1 MVGVAK
7 AYGNNSGRN
16 MRVTRILCLLM
27 VTLTFGPAAVAQSY
41 PTKAVRIICP
51 FPSGGA
57 SDVTIRI
64 VAERLT
70 AAMGEPFVIDNRSG
84 AGGNLGSEIAAKSA
98 PDGYTLLL
106 GTSGTHAINKTLYRT
121 LPFDPEADFA
131 PISLYTIIPNILVV
145 NKNLPVSN
153 VKEFIAHA
161 KANPG
166 KVHYGSIGN
175 GSSQHLA
182 GAQFEMVTGVQLVH
196 IPYRGAPQGV
206 ADLLSGQIEAMF
218 QLLPNIAEQVRAGE
232 VKALAVTSSKRS
244 TALPNVP
251 TMAEAGV
258 ANYETAG
265 WFGLLAPAKTPPA
278 IVEKLNQEIVKVMKL
293 PDLRARFAEL
303 GAEPVSTTPAEFA
316 KFIHDELKNW
326 ATIVKAS
333 GAQLD

>member
-1 MVGVAK
+1 
-7 AYGNNSGRN
+7 
-16 MRVTRILCLLM
+16 
-27 VTLTFGPAAVAQSY
+27 
-41 PTKAVRIICP
+41 
-51 FPSGGA
+51 
-57 SDVTIRI
+57 
-64 VAERLT
+64 VAEKLSPVL
-70 AAMGEPFVIDNRSG
+70 GQPIVVDNRAG
-84 AGGNLGSEIAAKSA
+84 AGGVIGTDAAAKSA

-106 GTSGTHAINKTLYRT
+106 GSSGTHGINKTLYRN

-131 PISLYTIIPNILVV
+131 PIALYTIIPNILVV
-145 NKNLPVSN
+145 TKSLPVSN
-153 VKEFIAHA
+153 VKEFVAYA

-244 TALPNVP
+244 SALPNVP

-265 WFGLLAPAKTPPA
+265 WFGLLAPAKTSPA
-278 IVEKLNQEIVKVMKL
+278 IVEQLNREVVRAMQIPE
-293 PDLRARFAEL
+293 LRARFAEL

-316 KFIHDELKNW
+316 AFISAELKNW
-326 ATIVKAS
+326 AVIVKAS

>member
-1 MVGVAK
+1 
-7 AYGNNSGRN
+7 
-16 MRVTRILCLLM
+16 MRVLRVLCL
-27 VTLTFGPAAVAQSY
+27 VIVSAAFSPLATAQTY

-57 SDVTIRI
+57 SDVTVRI
-64 VAERLT
+64 LAERLT
-70 AAMGEPFVIDNRSG
+70 AAMGQPFVIDNRGG

-106 GTSGTHAINKTLYRT
+106 GSSGTHGINKTLYRN

-131 PISLYTIIPNILVV
+131 PIALYTIIPNILVV
-145 NKNLPVSN
+145 TKSLPVSN
-153 VKEFIAHA
+153 VKEFVAYA

-244 TALPNVP
+244 SALPDVP

-265 WFGLLAPAKTPPA
+265 WFGLLAPAKTSPA
-278 IVEKLNQEIVKVMKL
+278 IVEQLNREVVRAMQIPE
-293 PDLRARFAEL
+293 LRARFAEL

-316 KFIHDELKNW
+316 AFISAELKNW
-326 ATIVKAS
+326 AVIVKAS

>member
-1 MVGVAK
+1 MVV
-7 AYGNNSGRN
+7 
-16 MRVTRILCLLM
+16 V
-27 VTLTFGPAAVAQSY
+27 AAVFGLATVAAAQSY
-41 PTKAVRIICP
+41 PAKAVRIICP

-70 AAMGEPFVIDNRSG
+70 MAMGEPFVIDNRSG
-84 AGGNLGSEIAAKSA
+84 AGGNLGTEIAAKA
-98 PDGYTLLL
+98 PPDGYTLLL
-106 GTSGTHAINKTLYRT
+106 GTSGTHGINKTLYRT

-131 PISLYTIIPNILVV
+131 PIALYTIIPNILVV
-145 NKNLPVSN
+145 NKNFPALN
-153 VKEFIAHA
+153 VKEFVAYA

-196 IPYRGAPQGV
+196 IPYRGAPQGI

-232 VKALAVTSSKRS
+232 VKALAVTSAKRS
-244 TALPNVP
+244 SALPNVP

-278 IVEKLNQEIVKVMKL
+278 IVDKLNHEIVIAMKN
-293 PDLRARFAEL
+293 PELRARFAEL

-316 KFIHDELKNW
+316 KFIHEELQHW

>member
-1 MVGVAK
+1 
-7 AYGNNSGRN
+7 
-16 MRVTRILCLLM
+16 MRVLWAMCGILIA
-27 VTLTFGPAAVAQSY
+27 TAFGPVAPATAQSY

-84 AGGNLGSEIAAKSA
+84 AGGNLGTEIAAHA
-98 PDGYTLLL
+98 TPDGYTLLL
-106 GTSGTHAINKTLYRT
+106 GTSGTHAINKTLYRS

-131 PISLYTIIPNILVV
+131 PIALYTIIPNILVV
-145 NKNLPVSN
+145 NKKFPAAN
-153 VKEFIAHA
+153 VKEFIAYA

-182 GAQFEMVTGVQLVH
+182 GTQFETITGVQLVH
-196 IPYRGAPQGV
+196 IPYRGAPQGI

-244 TALPNVP
+244 TALPDVP

-265 WFGLLAPAKTPPA
+265 WFGLLAPAKTPVA
-278 IVEKLNQEIVKVMKL
+278 IVDQLNREIVKVMQI
-293 PDLRARFAEL
+293 PELRARFAEL